1 MAQVAEV
8 HLKAE
13 EEPED
18 DAPAVD
24 GVDQSVVDV
33 LQPRFL
39 LPSGRAS
46 TSQTTSVY
54 MTVVRRMHTTPKRS
68 SRA

>member
-1 MAQVAEV
+1 MDAWGLWRSRHRRAEGSTQVVAQVAEV

-33 LQPRFL
+33 LQP
-39 LPSGRAS
+39 
-46 TSQTTSVY
+46 
-54 MTVVRRMHTTPKRS
+54 
-68 SRA
+68 